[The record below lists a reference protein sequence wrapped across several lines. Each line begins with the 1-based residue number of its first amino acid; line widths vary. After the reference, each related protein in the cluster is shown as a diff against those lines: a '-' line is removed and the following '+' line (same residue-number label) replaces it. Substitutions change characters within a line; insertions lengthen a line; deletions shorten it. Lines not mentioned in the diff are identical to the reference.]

1 VNTLLLMADPLY
13 PLAPDEDLPEL
24 VTYNAIGTMLL
35 HNSRPDESGGFFA
48 TCWFMVI
55 LPVVPLS
62 RYYVRQTGYSD
73 ESGLFSTRT
82 TTRYEIVG
90 RSRVRWIEV
99 VRTYLAWWIVMP
111 AAFVGPIVAAVG
123 REDENAGLYGMFISV
138 GLVLLLLTLF
148 FIYGRYWRP
157 VREVRW
163 AEAATGGMDGRSW
176 QGVASM
182 LQIAVLMGLFG
193 FFAGVVIFFTALA
206 MGELPTPLAPEPNPY
221 ANTLLHPATLLVGL
235 PVVTGMVT
243 LAVLASRRRC

>member
-1 VNTLLLMADPLY
+1 
-13 PLAPDEDLPEL
+13 
-24 VTYNAIGTMLL
+24 
-35 HNSRPDESGGFFA
+35 
-48 TCWFMVI
+48 MVI

-163 AEAATGGMDGRSW
+163 AEAATGGTDGRSW
-176 QGVASM
+176 QGAASM

-206 MGELPTPLAPEPNPY
+206 MGELPTPLDPEPNPY

-243 LAVLASRRRC
+243 LAVLASRRRR